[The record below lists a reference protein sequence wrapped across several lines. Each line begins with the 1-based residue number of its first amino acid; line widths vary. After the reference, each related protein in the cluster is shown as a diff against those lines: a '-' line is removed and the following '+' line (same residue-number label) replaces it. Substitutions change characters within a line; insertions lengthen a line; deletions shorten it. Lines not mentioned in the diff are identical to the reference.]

1 MVSKNYPLPVQNS
14 VHSGS
19 GGPIFKIGG
28 CRVGGVN
35 IPQKEKPYPL
45 TFSRQHSA
53 QLAEVC

>member
-28 CRVGGVN
+28 GRGGWGQYSPKREALPPH
-35 IPQKEKPYPL
+35 IFK
-45 TFSRQHSA
+45 TTQHPTS
-53 QLAEVC
+53 